1 MLLEAAEQNIFVP
14 FFTQYMLAY
23 SQILNKI
30 NVQRELYIPILA
42 SVSPLEAR
50 KVSCGPLLLKAKG
63 KLIYVEKRNK
73 KINRIQ

>member
-1 MLLEAAEQNIFVP
+1 
-14 FFTQYMLAY
+14 MLAY

-63 KLIYVEKRNK
+63 KIDICREKKQTRIVFK
-73 KINRIQ
+73 KDKATQHVV

>member
-1 MLLEAAEQNIFVP
+1 MLLEAAEQNIFVL

-30 NVQRELYIPILA
+30 NVLRELYIPIFA

-50 KVSCGPLLLKAKG
+50 KVRCGPLLLKAKG
-63 KLIYVEKRNK
+63 KIDICREKKQKN
-73 KINRIQ
+73 